1 MALTEKDIKDLV
13 QKSKTKLEA
22 LDIIEKNR
30 AILWDK
36 KADSVIKTIHE
47 VFVDQP
53 KWESL
58 LDIRFFTDWKD
69 LKIWFE
75 ASWQTTVVDILNVMA
90 YWCSRIMV
98 DMWERID
105 TPVEHLAKD
114 FVTKVWLA
122 IQQK

>member
-30 AILWDK
+30 AILGDK

-53 KWESL
+53 KGESL
-58 LDIRFFTDWKD
+58 LDIRFFTDGKD
-69 LKIWFE
+69 LKIGFE
-75 ASWQTTVVDILNVMA
+75 ASGQTTVVDILNVMA
-90 YWCSRIMV
+90 YGCSRIMV
-98 DMWERID
+98 DMGERID

-114 FVTKVWLA
+114 FVTKVGLA

>member
-47 VFVDQP
+47 VFKDQP
-53 KWESL
+53 KWDSL

-75 ASWQTTVVDILNVMA
+75 ASWQTTVDILNTMA
-90 YWCSRIMV
+90 YWCSKIMI
-98 DMWERID
+98 DMWEKID
-105 TPVEHLAKD
+105 TPVEYLAKD